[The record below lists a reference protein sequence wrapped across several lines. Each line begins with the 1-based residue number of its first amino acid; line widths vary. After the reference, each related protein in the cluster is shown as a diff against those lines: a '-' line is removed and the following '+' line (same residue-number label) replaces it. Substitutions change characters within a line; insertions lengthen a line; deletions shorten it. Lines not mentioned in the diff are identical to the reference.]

1 MRAQKWA
8 AVALILAVTSIY
20 SPNVSAQVLTTGE
33 GVCKLCG
40 DSELDTQRYVN
51 SFLNQLFFPN
61 TLPRRAAI
69 AASLYM
75 LTATYTMTGNL
86 APNPNLA
93 SVTIAI
99 TAELNKVIP
108 TGRYK
113 VTVTTPGGKTETKT
127 YAIGNS
133 RFSVKNGYKPGAVRD
148 NVNPIGAGGNGHSGP
163 PNRNGQYW
171 RGSRGPQRPAK
182 CSRARVEERG
192 NETIA
197 WCSRD

>member
-8 AVALILAVTSIY
+8 AVALILAITSLY
-20 SPNVSAQVLTTGE
+20 SPNASAQVFTTGK
-33 GVCKLCG
+33 GVCRLCG

-61 TLPRRAAI
+61 TLPRRAAV
-69 AASLYM
+69 ATSLYM
-75 LTATYTMTGNL
+75 LTATFTMTGNL

-99 TAELNKVIP
+99 TAELEKALP

-113 VTVTTPGGKTETKT
+113 LTVTTPGGNTVTQT
-127 YAIGNS
+127 YAIGS
-133 RFSVKNGYKPGAVRD
+133 TRFSVKHGYKPGAKRRV
-148 NVNPIGAGGNGHSGP
+148 VNPVGLGHGGHSGP
-163 PNRNGQYW
+163 PDRNGQLQG
-171 RGSRGPQRPAK
+171 GSRGPRGPAR
-182 CSRARVEERG
+182 CSRARLEARG

-197 WCSRD
+197 WCSID